1 MPINI
6 VMPSS
11 IPSHI
16 MSSFIANINAI
27 EENKTIAK
35 PKKNSVFSSC
45 FNKNLP
51 FLSRGTFDL

>member
-1 MPINI
+1 M
-6 VMPSS
+6 MPSS

-16 MSSFIANINAI
+16 MSVFIANINAI